1 MSLCQKHLRF
11 GGSQFEPL
19 NIKEVIA
26 EKQNKQDK
34 ASGTIQLYY
43 FAEIAKGSARH
54 NLSSSAIPD
63 SPAAV
68 TSPQERECTP
78 HSQRFRDFQPS
89 AGLPHK
95 SSENPQHFA
104 VCCESDARFAFS
116 TSPSFACCS
125 INYRNCE
132 YHV

>member
-1 MSLCQKHLRF
+1 MCRKYLTF
-11 GGSQFEPL
+11 EGSQFEPL

-26 EKQNKQDK
+26 KKQNKQDK

-43 FAEIAKGSARH
+43 FAEIAKGNARH

-78 HSQRFRDFQPS
+78 HSQRFTDFQPS

-95 SSENPQHFA
+95 SSENPKHFA

-116 TSPSFACCS
+116 ATPSFACCS
-125 INYRNCE
+125 IKSVGTLMSER
-132 YHV
+132 